1 MEAASLTRPVT
12 MRGGSGLGDSL
23 YLQSVARHFVRK
35 GRDVEVHS
43 NWPDVFRPLADRVTV
58 EPFSRVEVD
67 RISHYTQGKNNRH
80 TSQWQDCCH
89 RAGIG
94 LDTELR
100 LDWTA
105 ADAALVRKVRQGGRP
120 VIAVLIPRQPMD
132 RHDGFG
138 RELLPDCGIIQRVID
153 HVGARAKFVQV
164 GKGDALHQFGGID
177 LDLKNATTVSGMID
191 AVNAADAVLGYVSF
205 LVPLAESLGKPG
217 LMVWSRRGL
226 ASEIDYVRT
235 ITPQKIIHRRD
246 LLDAVFDDAPPQE
259 LQKATDALLGKIGV
273 AAVV

>member
-1 MEAASLTRPVT
+1 MEVASLTRPVT

-23 YLQSVARHFVRK
+23 YLQSVARHFVSK

-43 NWPDVFRPLADRVTV
+43 NWPDVFRPLAGRVTV

-94 LDTELR
+94 LGTELR
-100 LDWTA
+100 LDWTPV
-105 ADAALVRKVRQGGRP
+105 DSALVRKVRKGGKP
-120 VIAVLIPRQPMD
+120 VIAVLIPREPMD

-138 RELLPDCGIIQRVID
+138 RELLPDCGRIQQVID
-153 HVGARAKFVQV
+153 RIGERVRFVQV
-164 GKGDALHQFGGID
+164 GKGDALYQFGGID

-191 AVNAADAVLGYVSF
+191 VIHGAAAVLGYVSF
-205 LVPLAESLGKPG
+205 IVPLAESLGKPG

-226 ASEIDYVRT
+226 QSETDYVRT
-235 ITPQKIIHRRD
+235 ITPKKIIHRHD
-246 LLDAVFDDAPPQE
+246 LLDAVIDDAPPHE